1 MNFLNY
7 PIEIWI
13 SVLVAVIVRL
23 KSSVTL
29 NWTGALSTTMVA
41 VGAGMIMYKPITA
54 LIGLSPDWELLMS
67 ILIALTAEN
76 VMKGIIDFSD
86 DKDTVK
92 NIIKFV
98 LNRDPT
104 KLIPQDKDKKDP

>member
-13 SVLVAVIVRL
+13 SVFVAVIVRL

-29 NWTGALSTTMVA
+29 NWTGALSTTLVA
-41 VGAGMIMYKPITA
+41 VGAGMVMYKPFTA
-54 LIGLSPDWELLMS
+54 LLGLSSDWELLMS

-76 VMKGIIDFSD
+76 IMKGIIDFSD

-92 NIIKFV
+92 NILKSIISK
-98 LNRDPT
+98 DPS
-104 KLIPQDKDKKDP
+104 KLVDKKNDDKNS